1 MLGGALVEQ
10 LVDTVL
16 TPAGLIQLMQRGDI
30 DPQAS
35 VDSATGNDTTVQME
49 YQTWE
54 RFAVMITSTTTGHTT
69 TVILQRNG
77 LWEWRVTEIRLPL
90 PE

>member
-1 MLGGALVEQ
+1 M
-10 LVDTVL
+10 VDTLV
-16 TPAGLIQLMQRGDI
+16 TPAGLIQLMQRGEI
-30 DPQAS
+30 DPQAPAEP
-35 VDSATGNDTTVQME
+35 VAGNDTTVEME

-54 RFAVMITSTTTGHTT
+54 RFAVMITSTTTGHTS